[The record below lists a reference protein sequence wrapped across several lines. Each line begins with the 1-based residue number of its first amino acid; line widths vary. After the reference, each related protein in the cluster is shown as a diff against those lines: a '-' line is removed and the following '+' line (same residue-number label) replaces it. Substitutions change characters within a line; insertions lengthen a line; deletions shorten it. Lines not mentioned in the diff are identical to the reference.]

1 MASVQTLARSA
12 FTSCYCPVV
21 KQKCSKEFSINSCEV
36 IFRNYFSLI
45 YYPPFPPLTLISS
58 SSSSSFNGPWD
69 QIPPWNNLR
78 KGVLLILSRVLE
90 GLVCG
95 FLSLCLWINCESE
108 QHAGRS
114 CCSKQK
120 KNCRE
125 NRGAGGQL
133 GFYICPLFFH
143 LNLLVMM
150 VLVAFGISLLPV
162 SWSFLEIAFIDAAR
176 GVPFGSYRWL
186 QIQWSLNINLTNK
199 NNF

>member
-12 FTSCYCPVV
+12 LTSCYCPVV

-78 KGVLLILSRVLE
+78 KGVLLILSWVSE

-95 FLSLCLWINCESE
+95 LLSLCLNQLWIRTACRKKLLFKAEKKLQRKQGCWWS
-108 QHAGRS
+108 AGF
-114 CCSKQK
+114 
-120 KNCRE
+120 
-125 NRGAGGQL
+125 L
-133 GFYICPLFFH
+133 H
-143 LNLLVMM
+143 L
-150 VLVAFGISLLPV
+150 P
-162 SWSFLEIAFIDAAR
+162 SFLPSEPSSYDGVGSIWNQSSSCLLILSGNSLHRCSQR
-176 GVPFGSYRWL
+176 GTFWI
-186 QIQWSLNINLTNK
+186 IQVTTNSMVTEY
-199 NNF
+199 